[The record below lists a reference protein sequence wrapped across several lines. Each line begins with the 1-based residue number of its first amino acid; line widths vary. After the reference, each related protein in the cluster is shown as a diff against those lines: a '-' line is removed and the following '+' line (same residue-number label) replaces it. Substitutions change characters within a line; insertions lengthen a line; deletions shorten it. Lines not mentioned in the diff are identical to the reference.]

1 VRQWV
6 ISVTELSLDLSPDKW
21 QKSGWSLHCFRKSG
35 LWFRQDNESKI
46 CEKTFCTLWLSAEL
60 VVTFL
65 SKFCSNHLSIPRAA
79 TLDWTQGALNLGPSV
94 YGLKNHGM
102 PAWSVCTSWGI
113 VSQKSL
119 FVSFLSFSGQQEDVE
134 EVHWCT
140 GKKIKFSTSERKVV
154 GNTILWRHP
163 PPWFDISAQQ
173 TRRGGGVSFWWKA
186 GWLVY
191 RTMTCVALIRDID
204 IDVVLR
210 INTDIEYFIRDIK
223 VDTHLFWDLK
233 IKIFVIFWSLMG
245 INKLLFWEKKQRTT
259 AISKGRTSIMLNVE
273 RKAFWPS
280 SLFCDDNLK
289 TTSASLLDNHTN

>member
-1 VRQWV
+1 M
-6 ISVTELSLDLSPDKW
+6 KA
-21 QKSGWSLHCFRKSG
+21 KYA
-35 LWFRQDNESKI
+35 N
-46 CEKTFCTLWLSAEL
+46 KTFCTLWLSADL
-60 VVTFL
+60 VLVTFL

-119 FVSFLSFSGQQEDVE
+119 FVFFLSFSGQQEDVE

-154 GNTILWRHP
+154 GNTILWRNLLLGLIFQHSKP
-163 PPWFDISAQQ
+163 GEGAELVFD
-173 TRRGGGVSFWWKA
+173 GKA

-210 INTDIEYFIRDIK
+210 INTDIE
-223 VDTHLFWDLK
+223 
-233 IKIFVIFWSLMG
+233 
-245 INKLLFWEKKQRTT
+245 
-259 AISKGRTSIMLNVE
+259 
-273 RKAFWPS
+273 
-280 SLFCDDNLK
+280 
-289 TTSASLLDNHTN
+289 